1 MGPLSGVKIIEIAS
15 LAPAPFGTTI
25 LADLGAEVTLIDRP
39 GGTKSSAGTPKGSPA
54 RRGRKSITLD
64 LKKPEAIEV
73 LLKLCDDADV
83 FIEGFRPGVTE
94 RLGLGPEELA
104 ARNPRLVYARMTGW
118 GQEGPLAQTAG
129 HDIDYIAMSGILSM
143 IGRAGE
149 KPYPPLNLVGDFGG
163 GGMLMAM
170 GIVTALFEREKSG
183 KGQVVD
189 AAMVDG
195 AAQLSNFVYGLR
207 AAGAWNEPR
216 GENLLDT
223 GSPFYDTY
231 ECADGGYVAVGAIEP
246 QFYAELLKGL
256 QLDPASLPAQHDRTQ
271 WVAMKKTFTDA
282 FLAQPRSHWEKV
294 FDGTDACVAPV
305 LTPEEAFVHPANTER
320 GVFFEMDGVTQPAP
334 APRFSRTPAG
344 QPKPGPATQ
353 GVDTDAILAGIG
365 LSGAEIESLRKGGAL
380 G

>member
-1 MGPLSGVKIIEIAS
+1 MGPLSGVKVIEIAS
-15 LAPAPFGTTI
+15 LAPAPFGATI
-25 LADLGAEVTLIDRP
+25 LADLGADVTLIDRP
-39 GGTKSSAGTPKGSPA
+39 GGSRSASGTPKGSPV

-64 LKKPEAIEV
+64 LKKPEAIDV
-73 LLKLCDDADV
+73 LLKLCDEADV
-83 FIEGFRPGVTE
+83 FVEGFRPGVTE
-94 RLGLGPEELA
+94 RLGLGPEDLA
-104 ARNPRLVYARMTGW
+104 ARNPRIVYARMTGW

-143 IGRAGE
+143 LGRAGE

-163 GGMLMAM
+163 GGMLMAF
-170 GIVTALFEREKSG
+170 GIVAALFEREKSG

-195 AAQLSNFVYGLR
+195 AAQLSNFVFGLR
-207 AAGAWNEPR
+207 GAGQWNEPR

-223 GSPFYDTY
+223 GAPFYDTY

-246 QFYAELLKGL
+246 QFYAELLNGL
-256 QLDPASLPAQHDRTQ
+256 QLDPASLPGQLDRSQ
-271 WVAMKKTFTDA
+271 WATMKKTFTEA
-282 FLAQPRSHWEKV
+282 FLAQPRSHWEQV
-294 FDGTDACVAPV
+294 FEGTDACVSPI

-320 GVFFEMDGVTQPAP
+320 GVFFEMDGITQPAP

-344 QPKPGPATQ
+344 QPKPGPAAQ
-353 GVDTDAILAGIG
+353 GVDTDAVLSGIG
-365 LSGAEIESLRKGGAL
+365 LSADEIETLRKAGAL